1 MRRRTTKK
9 KRRSHHP
16 RENLE
21 KADCFGIISFRPR
34 ESPSIAPRLERR
46 RLVFLKPKKVRREK
60 KKVVREFL
68 LSSRVK
74 TPRAAS
80 MKKKRSKGNPSKQET
95 LACRCGLR
103 CWRERWA
110 GAGRHALTLRPR
122 HRRPV
127 RCVSLVVMSDGQ

>member
-1 MRRRTTKK
+1 MKLGQRSVKNKEAMIRAKFRKSRLFWYHIISPPGVSIDCASLGKK
-9 KRRSHHP
+9 KVGVP
-16 RENLE
+16 QT
-21 KADCFGIISFRPR
+21 
-34 ESPSIAPRLERR
+34 
-46 RLVFLKPKKVRREK
+46 KKVRREK

-110 GAGRHALTLRPR
+110 GAGLHALTLRPR